1 MMRNAGFIVLAVIL
15 LQSCAD
21 LGSSPEPGIPS
32 EPELVSSK
40 FVVDL
45 FAVECTVKVNPG
57 NDSLWAYFPCTVKYH
72 FEGLPGTL
80 DKVDFVPIGFMSTSV
95 FYDYLYPDS
104 VGRSYVLSQGFW
116 TNSSLAQLDS
126 VVIQCALSGGYWNP
140 ATGQPSSLGPFAW
153 TAERKIPVRHQ

>member
-1 MMRNAGFIVLAVIL
+1 MIRYACFAIL
-15 LQSCAD
+15 LASAIVGCKDVGLVMTPDTTTAPQP
-21 LGSSPEPGIPS
+21 GSG
-32 EPELVSSK
+32 K
-40 FVVDL
+40 FVVDV

-80 DKVDFVPIGFMSTSV
+80 DRVDFVPIGFMSTHV
-95 FYDYLYPDS
+95 FYDYVYPDS

-116 TNSSLAQLDS
+116 TNSSLAHLDS

-140 ATGQPSSLGPFAW
+140 ATGEPSSLGPFAW